1 MKREIM
7 ISLKYIIGLSQKKE
21 LNFNKQFNYYDA
33 RNNIFKAFKRM
44 QGQAIF
50 ILI

>member
-7 ISLKYIIGLSQKKE
+7 ISLKYIRD
-21 LNFNKQFNYYDA
+21 NKQFNYYDA
-33 RNNIFKAFKRM
+33 RNNIFKAFKQM